1 MAKHNLSRYNLA
13 KYNRSA
19 DGSVIY
25 DKLQIG
31 ALWMAQIG
39 LGQKTK
45 DALRIDAAFT
55 GTAKGASGSL
65 ERIQMDAVVT
75 QDATGRYIAYG
86 HDTLSATFNEDIH
99 MAAVVKDTTTWAA
112 AVTQK
117 SCLSPKVRDLGIQMD
132 AELNCDTYLG
142 CILRDIDPIMA
153 YGIFSAVVS
162 AEALE
167 EISMDLSV
175 TIKPGDILVIDSDN
189 FRVLLNGENAIK
201 YHSGS
206 WIDELNRNSKS
217 ITISGGGDALE
228 SSIYYQ
234 ELWL

>member
-19 DGSVIY
+19 DVTVVY

-45 DALRIDAAFT
+45 DALRIDAAFS
-55 GTAKGASGSL
+55 GEMKAAAGSL
-65 ERIQMDAVVT
+65 ERTQMDGVLTSEIA
-75 QDATGRYIAYG
+75 GRYIAYG
-86 HDTLSATFNEDIH
+86 HDTLSAVIEEESQTATI
-99 MAAVVKDTTTWAA
+99 VKDKSTWAA
-112 AVTQK
+112 AFTQK
-117 SCLSPKVRDLGIQMD
+117 SYLSPKVRDLGIQMV
-132 AELNCDTYLG
+132 AELSCDTYLG
-142 CILRDIDPIMA
+142 YILRDTEPIMA
-153 YGIFSAVVS
+153 YGIFSAVIS
-162 AEALE
+162 AETLE

-175 TIKPGDILVIDSDN
+175 TIKPDDILVIDSDN

-201 YHSGS
+201 YHSGA

-228 SSIYYQ
+228 SSIYFQ